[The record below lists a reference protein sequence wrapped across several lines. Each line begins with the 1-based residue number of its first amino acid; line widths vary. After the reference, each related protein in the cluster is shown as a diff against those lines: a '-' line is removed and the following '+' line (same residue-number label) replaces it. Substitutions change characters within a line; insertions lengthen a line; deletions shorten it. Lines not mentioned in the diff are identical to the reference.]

1 MVIKRSV
8 FDRLMQRFPE
18 YKYAPDWPEGT
29 YPTGGVHYRFFD
41 TMVDP
46 ISRRYLSEDYAFCRL
61 LKDIDVDMYIDAHSK
76 LTHMG
81 SKLYSGNLA
90 KTLSLAPANAI
101 GAVKG
106 AQIRVTG
113 LDVSK

>member
-1 MVIKRSV
+1 MLIKRSV
-8 FDRLMQRFPE
+8 FDRLIERFPD

-29 YPTGGVHYRFFD
+29 YPPGGVHYRFFD
-41 TMVDP
+41 VMVDP
-46 ISRRYLSEDYAFCRL
+46 VSKRYLSEDYGFCRL
-61 LKDIDVDMYIDAHSK
+61 LNEIGVDIYVDAHSK

-81 SKLYSGNLA
+81 SKLYSGDLA

-106 AQIRVTG
+106 ARIHVTG
-113 LDVSK
+113 LDPSK